1 MEVRAVARYVRLSPL
16 KGRRVALLV
25 KGKNVR
31 EAEAILSLL
40 ATKPAR
46 IIESVLKSAVANA
59 QNNHNMDPDKLKVKN
74 VLIDKGP
81 YLKRMR
87 PRAMGR
93 AYRINKPTSHITVI
107 VEEA

>member
-1 MEVRAVARYVRLSPL
+1 MEARAIARYVKMSPL
-16 KGRRVALLV
+16 KGRRVASLV
-25 KGKNVR
+25 KGKRVK

-46 IIESVLKSAVANA
+46 IIGTVLKSAVANA
-59 QNNHNMDPDKLKVKN
+59 QNNHNMDPERLRVKS
-74 VLIDKGP
+74 VLVDKGP
-81 YLKRMR
+81 FLRRIR

>member
-1 MEVRAVARYVRLSPL
+1 MEARAVARYVRMSPL

-25 KGKNVR
+25 KGKNVK
-31 EAEAILSLL
+31 EAEAMLELL

-46 IIESVLKSAVANA
+46 IIKDVLKSAVANA
-59 QNNHNMDPDKLKVKN
+59 QNNHNMDPDRLRVKN

-81 YLKRMR
+81 FLKRIR

-93 AYRINKPTSHITVI
+93 AYRIMKPTSHITVI
-107 VEEA
+107 VEEV